1 MTPIE
6 IYTTILAICGAIIT
20 VSSAVTVIIKA
31 IKAAKAPEDAQNDR
45 LTKLEERMARY
56 DELFANDNKRLNT
69 IEEGNRVTQKAILA
83 LLKHG
88 IDGNQVAAM
97 QKAEEE
103 LQGFLIDK

>member
-1 MTPIE
+1 MTPTE
-6 IYTTILAICGAIIT
+6 IYTAILAVCGAIIT
-20 VSSAVTVIIKA
+20 VSSAVTIIIKA
-31 IKAAKAPEDAQNDR
+31 VRAAKAPEDAQNDR
-45 LTKLEERMARY
+45 LTKLEARMARY

>member
-1 MTPIE
+1 MTPYQ
-6 IYTTILAICGAIIT
+6 IYAAILVICAAIIT
-20 VSSAVTVIIKA
+20 IGNAASII
-31 IKAAKAPEDAQNDR
+31 IRAAKAVKVPEDRQNDR

-56 DELFANDNKRLNT
+56 DELFASDNKRLNT

>member
-31 IKAAKAPEDAQNDR
+31 VKAAKAPEDAQNDR

-56 DELFANDNKRLNT
+56 DELFASDNKRLNT

>member
-1 MTPIE
+1 MTPFE
-6 IYTTILAICGAIIT
+6 IYTAILAICGAIIT

-31 IKAAKAPEDAQNDR
+31 FKAAKAPEDAQNDR
-45 LTKLEERMARY
+45 LTKLEERVAKH
-56 DELFANDNKRLNT
+56 DELFSNDNKRLTT

-97 QKAEEE
+97 QKAEGE
-103 LQGFLIDK
+103 LQEFLIDK